1 LGNPRTSSSRRHSSA
16 EIVVI
21 GGGIVGAAA
30 AYRLA
35 LKGVNVTIID
45 RSDDGYATAAGA
57 GGVPG
62 RLNASTVS
70 AKARTS
76 FTVAAAE
83 YFTDVVLQL
92 EDDGESD
99 TGYETIGG
107 LHVAT
112 NEQEQTQLA
121 QQFDRDHAGADVT
134 RLSATE
140 AKRLFPLLREGA
152 EGVHVESVARV
163 DGRRLRDS
171 VLRAVQRRGGTVIKG
186 SAALLTTAGRVM
198 AVKVGGERIPAGAVV
213 AAAGAWNDELG
224 VKLGIYPQR
233 GQILHL
239 EMRGIVTDRWP
250 FLIRASHRYILPF
263 PAGRVV
269 AGATAEDDAGFDYRV
284 TAAGQAKLIAD
295 ALFLAPGLAAATV
308 IETRVGFRPVSPDG
322 LPVLGSVNEPDGLYI
337 ANGLGS
343 GGLGMGPFVGAVAAD
358 LALGELPA
366 VDISAFSPARSSL
379 RRPVSPLGIRE

>member
-1 LGNPRTSSSRRHSSA
+1 
-16 EIVVI
+16 VI

-35 LKGVNVTIID
+35 VKGVGVTIVD

-62 RLNASTVS
+62 RLNAAAASR
-70 AKARTS
+70 KS

-83 YFTDVVLQL
+83 YFTDLVLRL
-92 EDDGESD
+92 EEDGETD
-99 TGYETIGG
+99 TGYETIGA
-107 LHVAT
+107 LQVAT
-112 NEQEQTQLA
+112 NEHEHTQLA
-121 QQFDRDHAGADVT
+121 QQFDRHPASAEVT

-140 AKRLFPLLREGA
+140 AKRLFPLLREGV
-152 EGVHVESVARV
+152 EGVHVQSVARV

-171 VLRAVQRRGGTVIKG
+171 LLRAVQRRGGTVING
-186 SAALLTTAGRVM
+186 SAGLLTTAGRVI
-198 AVKVGGERIPAGAVV
+198 AVEVAGGRIPADAVV
-213 AAAGAWNDELG
+213 AAAGAWSDELG
-224 VKLGIYPQR
+224 IKLGIYPQR

-239 EMRGIVTDRWP
+239 EMPEIDASRWP
-250 FLIRASHRYILPF
+250 FLVRAAHHYILPF
-263 PAGRVV
+263 PSGRFV

-295 ALFLAPGLAAATV
+295 ALSLALGLAAATV

-322 LPVLGSVNEPDGLYI
+322 LPVLGSMNEPEGLYI

-343 GGLGMGPFVGAVAAD
+343 GGLGMGPFVGAAAAD
-358 LALGELPA
+358 LALGERPT
-366 VDISAFSPARSSL
+366 VDISAFSPSRSSL
-379 RRPVSPLGIRE
+379 TRAVSGRRPRVKEDDE